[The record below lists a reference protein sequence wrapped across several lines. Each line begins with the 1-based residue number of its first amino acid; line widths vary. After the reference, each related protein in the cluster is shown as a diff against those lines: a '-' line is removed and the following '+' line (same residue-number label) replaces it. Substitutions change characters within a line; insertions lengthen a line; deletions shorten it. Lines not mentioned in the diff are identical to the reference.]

1 MKNLSFLLQHIG
13 PHKLIGTAERV
24 VEHITFDSRKVNA
37 EHPNTLFVAQRGT
50 SVDGHNF
57 IGKVI
62 EQGGKIIVCE
72 TLPEEIND
80 QVSYIEVPNSDIAL
94 GKLASAFFDFPSQKL
109 RLVGITGTN
118 GKTTT
123 VTLLYRLFRKMGF
136 PTGLLSTIENRIEE
150 IVIPS
155 THTTPDAVELN
166 ELLHRMVEAGCQ
178 YCFMEVSS
186 HSICQHRIAGLQFTG
201 GLFSNITHDHLD
213 YHKTFAEYIKAKKMF
228 FDELPEDAFALTN
241 LDDKN
246 GLVMVQNSK
255 AKVHTYSLQKAAD
268 FKGVILDNDFTG
280 LQMTVNG
287 KEVFFNLCGKF
298 NAYNLLAIYG
308 TAVLL
313 GMNTDE
319 VLQQMSGLGSAA
331 GRFQLIRNNEGASAI
346 VDYAHTPDALKNVL
360 TTISDITQHS
370 VQVITVVGCGGNR
383 DKLKR
388 PEMAAIACEYSDK
401 VILTS
406 DNPRTEKPEDIL
418 NDMQQ
423 GVSADQKRKVLVI
436 ENRRE
441 AIKTGCMLLQAGDV
455 LLVAGKGHEN
465 YQEINHVKHHFDDTE
480 EIKANFNI

>member
-1 MKNLSFLLQHIG
+1 MKKLSFLLQHIG
-13 PHKLIGTAERV
+13 PHNLIGNAERT

-62 EQGGKIIVCE
+62 EQGGQIIVCE

-80 QVSYIEVPNSDIAL
+80 QITYIQVPNSDIAL

-186 HSICQHRIAGLQFTG
+186 HSICQHRIAGLQLTG

-308 TAVLL
+308 TAALL
-313 GMNTDE
+313 DMDTDE
-319 VLQQMSGLGSAA
+319 VLRQMSGLGSAA

-370 VQVITVVGCGGNR
+370 VQVITVVGCGGDR

>member
-1 MKNLSFLLQHIG
+1 MKKLSFLLQHIG
-13 PHKLIGTAERV
+13 PHKLIGNTERI

-62 EQGGKIIVCE
+62 EQGGQIIVCE

-80 QVSYIEVPNSDIAL
+80 QVTYIQVTNSDIAL
-94 GKLASAFFDFPSQKL
+94 GELASAFFDFPSQKL

-150 IVIPS
+150 TVIPS

-201 GLFSNITHDHLD
+201 GLFSNITRDHLD

-228 FDELPEDAFALTN
+228 FDTLPDTAFALTN
-241 LDDKN
+241 IDDKN

-287 KEVFFNLCGKF
+287 KEVFFGLCGKF

-313 GMNTDE
+313 GMDSDE

-370 VQVITVVGCGGNR
+370 VRLITVVGCGGDR

-406 DNPRTEKPEDIL
+406 DNPRTEKPGDIL
-418 NDMQQ
+418 NDMLQ
-423 GVSADQKRKVLVI
+423 GVTADQKRKVLVI

>member
-13 PHKLIGTAERV
+13 PHKLIGTAKRV

-370 VQVITVVGCGGNR
+370 VQVITVVGCGGDR